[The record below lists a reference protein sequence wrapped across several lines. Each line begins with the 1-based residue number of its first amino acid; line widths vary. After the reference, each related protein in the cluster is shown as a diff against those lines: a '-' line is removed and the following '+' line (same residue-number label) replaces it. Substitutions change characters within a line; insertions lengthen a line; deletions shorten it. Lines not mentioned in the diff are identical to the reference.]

1 MVAGLISRGLMTP
14 LCQVL
19 VKLYIE
25 IMCSVFNARL
35 KGNTPQLSG
44 SKQILSRMGM
54 DGEIR
59 AY

>member
-1 MVAGLISRGLMTP
+1 MVAGLLSRSLMTP

-19 VKLYIE
+19 VKLYNE
-25 IMCSVFNARL
+25 IMCTALSARL

-44 SKQILSRMGM
+44 SQPMLSRMGM
-54 DGEIR
+54 DGETR